1 MNDIISLNLED
12 QIGLLETK
20 KISSYELTTLYLE
33 NIKENKDLNCF
44 ISVNEDAL
52 EQAKVELE
60 KQKLQADT
68 ASDAAELQLKN
79 KELEI
84 KETGQLIDMLKSTGQ
99 SKSREQQSQLNR
111 ESKEAIKEAILEGII
126 ANEHKPA
133 FDFMV
138 KKGKEMGL
146 GN

>member
-52 EQAKVELE
+52 
-60 KQKLQADT
+60 
-68 ASDAAELQLKN
+68 
-79 KELEI
+79 
-84 KETGQLIDMLKSTGQ
+84 
-99 SKSREQQSQLNR
+99 
-111 ESKEAIKEAILEGII
+111 
-126 ANEHKPA
+126 
-133 FDFMV
+133 
-138 KKGKEMGL
+138 
-146 GN
+146 